1 MTDLAIT
8 AADVRDAA
16 AQIAELPF
24 AHRCW
29 NSCRSARRWDIACW

>member
-16 AQIAELPF
+16 AQIRGVAVRTPLLEFMPL
-24 AHRCW
+24 
-29 NSCRSARRWDIACW
+29 SERWDIACW